1 MEILRA
7 LATLAESPTP
17 EHAHLGKLLDLPG
30 APEPATYTEV
40 FVFNLYPYA
49 SVYVGHEGM
58 LGGEARDRVAG
69 FWRALGRMPPAEP
82 DHLTALLALY
92 ATLDDQEAAD
102 PDPARRLLWR
112 QSRKA
117 LLWEHLASWVF
128 AYLDKLGEIA
138 PPFYRSWGAL
148 LGEVLAAEVGAVGP
162 QEILPLHLRL
172 APALPDPRQDGA
184 GEFAG
189 ALLSPVRSGVV
200 LTRADLARAARDLDA
215 GLRMGERRFIL
226 TSLLSQDAD
235 GMLEWLA
242 AEARRWAARHRAREG
257 VAGEVA
263 RFWAGQADGAAALL
277 GDLQPSKREGPKDVP
292 PRNTKARC

>member
-1 MEILRA
+1 MELLRA
-7 LATLAESPTP
+7 LATLAESPSP
-17 EHAHLGKLLDLPG
+17 EHAHLGELLNLPG
-30 APEPATYTEV
+30 APEPAAYTEV

-49 SVYVGHEGM
+49 SVYVGREGM

-69 FWRALGRMPPAEP
+69 FWRALGRVPPAEP

-92 ATLDDQEAAD
+92 ATLADHEAAD

-117 LLWEHLASWVF
+117 LLWEHLASWLF

-138 PPFYRSWGAL
+138 PPFYRAWGAL
-148 LGEVLAAEVGAVGP
+148 LGEVLAAEVEAVGP
-162 QEILPLHLRL
+162 QEVLPLHLRV
-172 APALPDPRQDGA
+172 APALSDPRQDGGA
-184 GEFAG
+184 EFAG

-200 LTRADLARAARDLDA
+200 LTRADLARAARELDM

-235 GMLEWLA
+235 GMLGWLA
-242 AEARRWAARHRAREG
+242 DEARQWASRHHARED
-257 VAGEVA
+257 VAGGVA
-263 RFWAGQADGAAALL
+263 RFWAGQAEAAAALL
-277 GDLQPSKREGPKDVP
+277 GTLQPSKG
-292 PRNTKARC
+292 

>member
-1 MEILRA
+1 MELLRA
-7 LATLAESPTP
+7 LATLAESPGP
-17 EHAHLGKLLDLPG
+17 EHAHLGQLLDLPG
-30 APEPATYTEV
+30 TPEPAAYTEV

-69 FWRALGRMPPAEP
+69 FWRALGRVPPAEP

-92 ATLDDQEAAD
+92 ATLADHEVAD

-117 LLWEHLASWVF
+117 LLWEHLASWLF

-138 PPFYRSWGAL
+138 PPFYRAWGAL
-148 LGEVLAAEVGAVGP
+148 LGQALAAEIEAVGP
-162 QEILPLHLRL
+162 QEALPLHLRL
-172 APALPDPRQDGA
+172 APPFPDPRRDGA
-184 GEFAG
+184 EEFAG

-200 LTRADLARAARDLDA
+200 LTRADLTRAARELEM

-226 TSLLSQDAD
+226 TSLLGQDAD
-235 GMLEWLA
+235 RTLEWLA
-242 AEARRWAARHRAREG
+242 VEARRWASRHRAHEG
-257 VAGEVA
+257 MAGDVA
-263 RFWAGQADGAAALL
+263 RFWAGRADAAAALL
-277 GDLQPSKREGPKDVP
+277 GALQPSKG
-292 PRNTKARC
+292 